1 MERFY
6 SKVNQTVHNRN
17 LIRSSINAEE
27 KAEAELEKKTAR
39 DNDNRIRK
47 CEWSMLDKCILVSVY
62 LFHGILY
69 RYISHN
75 YIGKSSNCDF
85 QYHRIMDNLM

>member
-47 CEWSMLDKCILVSVY
+47 NSIRADYVRRLRASRAIDQCNFVRT
-62 LFHGILY
+62 H
-69 RYISHN
+69 
-75 YIGKSSNCDF
+75 
-85 QYHRIMDNLM
+85 